1 MDEEQID
8 HKAPACLVRD
18 PTTGTLLEFDTYDAG
33 QEKAAEFARANP
45 GKFIDTYAH
54 SGAVRIRR

>member
-1 MDEEQID
+1 MEEQVD

-18 PTTGTLLEFDTYDAG
+18 PNTGTLLEFDNYDDG
-33 QEKAAEFARANP
+33 QARAVQFARENP

-54 SGAVRIRR
+54 SGAVRVRG